1 VGVLGLTWVG
11 LAVVAGCL
19 LVVSLDSPVGAG
31 RAEESLSDRAGYLRR
46 WSALHG
52 DHDPSGSPLTVW
64 WLDLVRLLATPLA
77 ARGVRPGAVTGWG
90 VWAATAVAV
99 ACAGHG
105 HWTLLGVLA
114 VVASGV
120 ADNLDGAVAVL
131 SGRVSR
137 FGYVL
142 DSLADR
148 CADTAY
154 VLALFLLGA
163 PGWLCVVGGGL
174 AAVQEYTRARA
185 GNAGMGQIGVV
196 TVSERP
202 TRVLVTA
209 FTLLGAGLW
218 PGTAGTVATLGAAAW
233 TVLGLVG
240 CTQVLVA
247 VHAALRD

>member
-1 VGVLGLTWVG
+1 MGVLGLTWVG

-105 HWTLLGVLA
+105 HWALLGVLA
-114 VVASGV
+114 VVAGRQRIPDTV
-120 ADNLDGAVAVL
+120 ARSTPALFRL
-131 SGRVSR
+131 EP
-137 FGYVL
+137 
-142 DSLADR
+142 
-148 CADTAY
+148 
-154 VLALFLLGA
+154 VLAKR
-163 PGWLCVVGGGL
+163 
-174 AAVQEYTRARA
+174 E
-185 GNAGMGQIGVV
+185 
-196 TVSERP
+196 
-202 TRVLVTA
+202 
-209 FTLLGAGLW
+209 
-218 PGTAGTVATLGAAAW
+218 
-233 TVLGLVG
+233 
-240 CTQVLVA
+240 
-247 VHAALRD
+247 HH